1 MTKKLK
7 ELCSALIVKP
17 ASNLITLWSE
27 SEINVTAFRKVR
39 NMLFVYP
46 VRVSHNMKIPVSPM
60 SRISELNNMEPTGF
74 VINHKLLEILS
85 TSELSTILG
94 PWLLFP

>member
-1 MTKKLK
+1 
-7 ELCSALIVKP
+7 
-17 ASNLITLWSE
+17 
-27 SEINVTAFRKVR
+27 
-39 NMLFVYP
+39 
-46 VRVSHNMKIPVSPM
+46 M